1 MALKRV
7 TMQDIA
13 DACGLSRNTVSKV
26 FNGRGIVPESTQK
39 MVLAKAQEL
48 GYHQLPSASNRNA
61 REAQGSIALLTQH
74 KLLNHGFGSVFMT
87 SFTDQLSRAGF
98 SLKIFEISP
107 QELAARQLPPRL
119 DLDDTLGFLGIELF
133 DKQYLDLICSLNK
146 PTVFVDAHAHACRD
160 LLSCD
165 VISME
170 NTGNEH
176 LLVTRMIKAG
186 AKRIGFV
193 GDIEHCN
200 SFYERWVGYF
210 LALRDA
216 GLELDQSLCILADDS
231 EDYGNTDWIL
241 QQLANMPSLPDAFAC
256 ANDFLAI
263 HLMTAL
269 KRLGLSIPSDIMVC
283 GFDGS
288 IEAGLYDPPLS
299 TALIPGE
306 DIGRLAA
313 TVLTARIQD
322 PGRPYFWT
330 YVKSTP
336 IQGNTIR

>member
-48 GYHQLPSASNRNA
+48 GYHQLPSGSNRNA

-119 DLDDTLGFLGIELF
+119 DLEDTIGFLGIELF

-170 NTGNEH
+170 NVGNEH

-216 GLELDQSLCILADDS
+216 GLKIDQSFCILAEDS
-231 EDYGNTDWIL
+231 EDYDTIGGYLTSIL
-241 QQLANMPSLPDAFAC
+241 GRIPEEDETVELDAMGYHFK
-256 ANDFLAI
+256 I
-263 HLMTAL
+263 
-269 KRLGLSIPSDIMVC
+269 LSITDHHL
-283 GFDGS
+283 DE
-288 IEAGLYDPPLS
+288 IEA
-299 TALIPGE
+299 T
-306 DIGRLAA
+306 RLKPDQ
-313 TVLTARIQD
+313 TVENSDRTEE
-322 PGRPYFWT
+322 
-330 YVKSTP
+330 
-336 IQGNTIR
+336 N